1 MFRVHTPETAPEA
14 SKPILRDA
22 QQNYGMIPNL
32 YGVLAEEPAAVQ
44 AYAAL
49 NAAMAESGL
58 SPAEQ
63 QVAILAA
70 SVENGCEYCVAAHS
84 AIVKMQELFS
94 ETALEALR
102 AQETLPDDRLE
113 ALRAFTVEVVR
124 QRGWVDQTA
133 LNTFLDA
140 GYEPRHVL
148 AVVTVVAM
156 KTLSNYTNHIADTP
170 LDEAFA
176 GQRWSKDAVP
186 A

>member
-1 MFRVHTPETAPEA
+1 MFRVHTPDTAHDA
-14 SKPILRDA
+14 SKPTLHEARE
-22 QQNYGMIPNL
+22 NYGMIPNL

-49 NAAMAESGL
+49 NDALTDSGL

-63 QVAILAA
+63 QVAILAT
-70 SVENGCEYCVAAHS
+70 SIENGCTYCVAAHS
-84 AIVKMQELFS
+84 TIVKMQELFD
-94 ETALEALR
+94 EATLEALR
-102 AQETLPDDRLE
+102 AQESLPDERLE

-124 QRGWVDQTA
+124 ERGWVAQGA
-133 LNTFLDA
+133 LQAFLDT

-176 GQRWSKDAVP
+176 GQRWSKAAVP

>member
-1 MFRVHTPETAPEA
+1 MFRVHTPDTAPDA
-14 SKPILRDA
+14 SKPILREA
-22 QQNYGMIPNL
+22 QETYGMIPNL

-49 NAAMAESGL
+49 NDALAESGL

-70 SVENGCEYCVAAHS
+70 SIENGCTYCVAAHS
-84 AIVKMQELFS
+84 TMVKRQDLFDDA
-94 ETALEALR
+94 TLEALR
-102 AQETLPDDRLE
+102 AQEPLPDDRLE
-113 ALRAFTVEVVR
+113 ALRAFTLEVVR
-124 QRGWVDQTA
+124 ERGRVDQGTLQA
-133 LNTFLDA
+133 FLDA
-140 GYEPRHVL
+140 GFGQRHVL

-170 LDEAFA
+170 LDETFA
-176 GQRWSKDAVP
+176 GQEWSKEVVA

>member
-1 MFRVHTPETAPEA
+1 MFRVHTPETAPDA
-14 SKPILRDA
+14 SKPILHEA
-22 QQNYGMIPNL
+22 QENYGMIPNL

-49 NAAMAESGL
+49 NAALADSGL

-63 QVAILAA
+63 QVAILAT
-70 SVENGCEYCVAAHS
+70 SIENGCSYCVAAHS
-84 AIVKMQELFS
+84 SIVKMQELFDDA
-94 ETALEALR
+94 TLEALR
-102 AQETLPDDRLE
+102 AEEPLPDDRLE
-113 ALRAFTVEVVR
+113 ALRAFTVEMVR
-124 QRGWVDQTA
+124 ERGWVDQGT
-133 LNTFLDA
+133 LQTFLDA

-148 AVVTVVAM
+148 AVVTVVAL
-156 KTLSNYTNHIADTP
+156 KTLSNYTNHVADTP

>member
-1 MFRVHTPETAPEA
+1 MFRVHTPESAPEA
-14 SKPILRDA
+14 AKPVLREA
-22 QQNYGMIPNL
+22 QENYGMIPNL
-32 YGVLAEEPAAVQ
+32 YGVLAEEPAAAQ

-49 NAAMAESGL
+49 NDALADSGL
-58 SPAEQ
+58 NPAEQ
-63 QVAILAA
+63 QVAILAV

-84 AIVKMQELFS
+84 AVVKMQELFDDA
-94 ETALEALR
+94 TLKALR
-102 AQETLPDDRLE
+102 ARESLPDDRLE
-113 ALRAFTVEVVR
+113 ALRAFAVEVVR
-124 QRGWVDQTA
+124 ERGWVDQAA
-133 LNTFLDA
+133 LRRFLDA

-176 GQRWSKDAVP
+176 GQRWSKEAVP